1 MKIRKKQKLGA
12 AIGLFAAFMLW
23 TAAVRLIDVQPIGP
37 NGSEVGFS
45 AWNAAVHDCT
55 GVHWGLY
62 EITDWLGLVPVCFM
76 LGFAILGLIQW
87 IRRKQLVKV
96 DRDILALGGF
106 YLVVTAAYLF
116 FEQFVVN
123 SRPVLVNGVL
133 EASYPSSTTLL
144 VLTVMPTAMMQ
155 LYPRIRRPA
164 LRRCVMILIASFTG
178 FMVIGR
184 LLSGV
189 HWVTDIIG
197 GILLSGSLVML
208 YDFAGGSEKTNRT
221 GENETCSET

>member
-1 MKIRKKQKLGA
+1 M
-12 AIGLFAAFMLW
+12 
-23 TAAVRLIDVQPIGP
+23 
-37 NGSEVGFS
+37 
-45 AWNAAVHDCT
+45 
-55 GVHWGLY
+55 HWSLY
-62 EITDWLGLVPVCFM
+62 AITDWLGLVPVCFM

-116 FEQFVVN
+116 FEKFVVN
-123 SRPVLVNGVL
+123 YRPVLVNGVL

-144 VLTVMPTAMMQ
+144 VLTIMPTAMMQ

-164 LRRCVMILIASFTG
+164 LRRGVMMLMASFTG